1 MDSQIIN
8 TLTEGL
14 AYLSRND
21 EIHEVELFAAV
32 NGILTSRINYTSHLP
47 CNGLEEPKS
56 TQNQGIGLRVA
67 FKEGDTIK
75 VGFGQETGSFS
86 MDALDSALIKAKQ
99 GAVYDPDFNGLPE
112 PSREKRSL
120 WNYHDESLLSLTDE
134 DLVKLGW
141 KAIHAALEE
150 WDHSPLIQKYSLN
163 ELGLILGGD
172 VTILQEEIALA
183 SSHP

>member
-1 MDSQIIN
+1 
-8 TLTEGL
+8 
-14 AYLSRND
+14 
-21 EIHEVELFAAV
+21 
-32 NGILTSRINYTSHLP
+32 
-47 CNGLEEPKS
+47 
-56 TQNQGIGLRVA
+56 
-67 FKEGDTIK
+67 
-75 VGFGQETGSFS
+75 

-112 PSREKRSL
+112 PSQEKRSL

-141 KAIHAALEE
+141 KSIHAALEE
-150 WDHSPLIQKYSLN
+150 WAHSPLIQKYSLN

-183 SSHP
+183 SSHLKSVQEDTSTLLFSSLTAMIEKTNSKGSGCSVGTHLDDF